1 MNNEDPY
8 YVPESTSKLSPD
20 QIYRLLRNSLDI
32 YNLYGERSIIPEQIK
47 AIVNNALEYVEDNIE
62 FVDKKNNEFEA
73 KEILE
78 RDPENVVDAKDTIE
92 KLELIQLGIDD
103 LRKQGEENLWKR
115 YGEGFLAVYEEERID
130 REKIHSDWNYFYGK
144 VIKPYIK
151 RTKELT
157 VEYLE
162 EKSKPLY
169 LRNPEILEESK
180 KSYDAYY
187 RGLKRLKNLWKRN
200 MALRWWS
207 AKANELKENIS
218 DTPTYGSRVGSG
230 YHTDDWN
237 RGNPIPVDNVMKY
250 I

>member
-8 YVPESTSKLSPD
+8 YVPESTSKLSSD

-32 YNLYGERSIIPEQIK
+32 YNLYPEEIPIDEQIK
-47 AIVNNALEYVEDNIE
+47 AIVNNALEYVNNEIE
-62 FVDKKNNEFEA
+62 FVDKKNNEFKA

-78 RDPENVVDAKDTIE
+78 RKPENVVDAKDTRE
-92 KLELIQLGIDD
+92 KLETIRLVIDK
-103 LRKQGEENLWKR
+103 LRKRDEKNLWEH
-115 YGEGFLAVYEEERID
+115 YAAGFLATPVRSLIHI
-130 REKIHSDWNYFYGK
+130 EKIHSDWNYFYEK
-144 VIKPYIK
+144 VITPYMERMQDLKKTSK
-151 RTKELT
+151 R
-157 VEYLE
+157 
-162 EKSKPLY
+162 
-169 LRNPEILEESK
+169 
-180 KSYDAYY
+180 DYY
-187 RGLKRLKNLWKRN
+187 RGLDRLKNLWKRN

-207 AKANELKENIS
+207 AKANELKEMIS